1 MIHPAMAMSVP
12 ETALAEQ
19 EGISVSRKNPDLKTQ
34 WPITEAAEKAELLIR
49 GLQSRLAESA
59 DIAQAGVVRPDVV
72 KPDVVKPD
80 FVKPDVVQTDVVQ
93 TDVAQS
99 DVAQPADILPDD
111 PGENLDLALEGY
123 FAAEESTQLAA
134 SRREQALRKRI
145 VDGVADKILNSCDW
159 SQDGRLTPQFESEVI
174 ERLVE
179 RVFERLL
186 QTQRESPE
194 RSQRELQEP
203 TRSPAR

>member
-1 MIHPAMAMSVP
+1 MIHQAMAISAP
-12 ETALAEQ
+12 ETELAEP
-19 EGISVSRKNPDLKTQ
+19 EGTSVSRKNPDPKTQ

-59 DIAQAGVVRPDVV
+59 DIAQAGVIRPEVV
-72 KPDVVKPD
+72 KPDVVQP
-80 FVKPDVVQTDVVQ
+80 
-93 TDVAQS
+93 
-99 DVAQPADILPDD
+99 DVAQPDDIHPDD
-111 PGENLDLALEGY
+111 PAENLDLALEGY

-159 SQDGRLTPQFESEVI
+159 SQDGKLTPQFENEVI

-179 RVFERLL
+179 RVFERLV

-194 RSQRELQEP
+194 RSQRELREP
-203 TRSPAR
+203 TKSPAR